1 MDKCLVLD
9 HVIPNGAATFH
20 PVLRPTGFQFLYNT
34 SFEDGW
40 GWMVGG
46 CLSVAVTEQQHLGY
60 GSMKVEEMNFGDLRG
75 DPLSCP
81 VYQNMFL

>member
-1 MDKCLVLD
+1 M
-9 HVIPNGAATFH
+9 VIPPYLATKGTTFH
-20 PVLRPTGFQFLYNT
+20 PVLQPTGFQFLYNT

-60 GSMKVEEMNFGDLRG
+60 GSMKVEEMNFGDIGGL
-75 DPLSCP
+75 PLSCP
-81 VYQNMFL
+81 V